1 MGCNAVIL
9 LDTHT
14 LIWLDQ
20 GSKKLG
26 KKAREKIDAAFD
38 EDALSVSAITWWEV
52 AMLQDKG
59 RIKLPPMR
67 GWYRELIDMG
77 LKEIPIDGLIG
88 VGAVELEQ
96 FHGDPADRLITATAM
111 LCNAT
116 LITADKHILDWRGSL
131 DRSNARH

>member
-1 MGCNAVIL
+1 MGCDAVIL

-26 KKAREKIDAAFD
+26 KKARKKIDAAFT
-38 EDALSVSAITWWEV
+38 EDLLSVSAITWWEV

-59 RIKLPPMR
+59 RIKLPPIR
-67 GWYRELIDMG
+67 SWYRELIDMG
-77 LKEIPIDGLIG
+77 LKEIPVDGLIG
-88 VGAVELEQ
+88 IGAVELEQ
-96 FHGDPADRLITATAM
+96 FHGDSADRLITDTAI
-111 LCNAT
+111 LYNAT